1 MMDNGVD
8 QNPVMIKTFNFVKKV
23 NSLCFVK
30 FAIILTTS
38 QIFNIY
44 NMECY

>member
-8 QNPVMIKTFNFVKKV
+8 ENPVMIKTFNYVKKV

-30 FAIILTTS
+30 FSFILN
-38 QIFNIY
+38 IFYICQ
-44 NMECY
+44 MECY